1 MESSTTKPFSQFLRP
16 PTSRRPSH
24 TSLAPS
30 QRSTP
35 WSARYHRE
43 AHDEQAR
50 RLASATAMHDAV
62 KSASLAQLQSLL
74 ENNPDPDARDTKA
87 RTPLHTAAKF
97 GRIPQLELLIERKD
111 VDIDAV
117 DMRKETPLHLAA
129 MYDRVECVERLLR
142 VGANTDI
149 ADERGHLPRYYAS
162 SEGVRRLFDSPPR
175 VKGRGKR
182 VVGGGPQNRILEETE
197 VFYLATSASQ
207 PEGLQRVL
215 CESFRGS
222 FWEPDG
228 ESKWCSGSVWE
239 LVYGDDQEAVRRRA
253 AGCKWFHLSAA
264 SEIWV
269 KDLARNI
276 CAAKGY
282 SSEKSRAMRDFI
294 ARVFRSVD
302 AEGPVRKN
310 HFVRERASERK
321 MSEDEMYAVVL
332 PIIDVDKRDY
342 VQLAR
347 THRTM
352 ALNQA
357 RQTGA
362 VALDSLNIASADPF
376 LGMHLTRMLQLS
388 SFLDQSLP
396 RSLDQSY
403 HEYLDDDKI
412 GALDSD
418 QVLTRY
424 ISRLKA
430 KSIELVRKPAEKRA
444 SIFGTASSDS
454 IAKPTFRASSPD
466 TSPVPSLQEREA
478 ANIDTSAQTDHQ
490 EQAAQVGDLFEE
502 NSTPEPDDLITVP
515 HFWLFKFDQDTV
527 ITLYSERLDK
537 TNEARFHDHVLNCV
551 SDNRDLHDRA
561 QDLSADLLAETILKS
576 ALSFEA
582 KAFAKC
588 VNPEAPED
596 FHDVELSF
604 SKAYSNSIAEIYT
617 EATERF
623 DDLKNGLGSL
633 SKDPNAFY
641 CDVKEE
647 TKLLIRVDDNIGEIR
662 MIKRILLN
670 QATTFHRFRRA
681 VFVDGASDGT
691 LHRTREYRPT
701 IIDTFEQ
708 LEAEAERVRSM
719 AVTLLDLR
727 QREAAIED
735 ALSMGEQS
743 TMLFIF
749 TTVTVLFAPLSFV
762 CGLLA
767 MPIAGFPE
775 TWSALSLTEVFGL
788 STLGTVGLCVVMW
801 GLYKIYQT
809 IEVAQRN
816 RERQPRHSSSPSA
829 VLSSSGAD
837 KRVWG
842 LFLPWKAGGGFRT
855 RRQKAVQFKE
865 AVEDAMPAAKPGEAG
880 LRYRSVDIEKGVMGT
895 SK

>member
-1 MESSTTKPFSQFLRP
+1 MESAKPFTHFLRP
-16 PTSRRPSH
+16 PTSHHPSH
-24 TSLAPS
+24 TSLAASHHSNVWSS
-30 QRSTP
+30 Q
-35 WSARYHRE
+35 YNRE
-43 AHDEQAR
+43 AQDEQSR
-50 RLASATAMHDAV
+50 RLASAAAMHDAV
-62 KSASLAQLQSLL
+62 KSASFSRLQSLL
-74 ENNPDPDARDTKA
+74 QSTHDPDARDSKA

-97 GRIPQLELLIERKD
+97 GRMSQLDLLLERKD
-111 VDIDAV
+111 VNIDAV
-117 DMRKETPLHLAA
+117 DRHKETPLHLAA
-129 MYDRVECVERLLR
+129 MYNHVECVEKLLK

-162 SEGVRRLFDSPPR
+162 SEGVKRLFDCPPR
-175 VKGRGKR
+175 VKGRGRKTAGA
-182 VVGGGPQNRILEETE
+182 VPENRILEEVE
-197 VFYLATSASQ
+197 VLYLATGAAQ

-215 CESFRGS
+215 CESFSGS
-222 FWEPDG
+222 FWEPEG

-239 LVYGDDQEAVRRRA
+239 LVYGDDAEAVRRRA
-253 AGCKWFHLSAA
+253 VGCKWFHLSAA
-264 SEIWV
+264 SELWA
-269 KDLARNI
+269 KDLARNM

-282 SSEKSRAMRDFI
+282 SSERSRAMRDFV
-294 ARVFRSVD
+294 ARVFRGVD
-302 AEGPVRKN
+302 TEGPVRKS

-321 MSEDEMYAVVL
+321 LAEDEMYAIVL

-352 ALNQA
+352 VLDQA
-357 RQTGA
+357 RETGTLA
-362 VALDSLNIASADPF
+362 LSALDVAPADPF

-403 HEYLDDDKI
+403 HEYLDDAKM
-412 GALDSD
+412 GTLDSD

-424 ISRLKA
+424 ICRLKA
-430 KSIELVRKPAEKRA
+430 KSVELVRKPAEKRF

-454 IAKPTFRASSPD
+454 IVRPTLQSPD
-466 TSPVPSLQEREA
+466 TSTAPSFQEHEA
-478 ANIDTSAQTDHQ
+478 ANAGNLMQKDHQ
-490 EQAAQVGDLFEE
+490 GQDMQGLGELYEE
-502 NSTPEPDDLITVP
+502 NNAPEPDDLITVP
-515 HFWLFKFDQDTV
+515 HFWLFKLDTDTI

-537 TNEARFHDHVLNCV
+537 TNEARLHDHILNCV
-551 SDNRDLHDRA
+551 SDNRDL
-561 QDLSADLLAETILKS
+561 QDGVQEVSAGSLAETILKS
-576 ALSFEA
+576 CLSFEA
-582 KAFAKC
+582 RAFAKC
-588 VNPEAPED
+588 VNPLTPQD

-647 TKLLIRVDDNIGEIR
+647 TKLLIRIDDNIGEIR

-670 QATTFHRFRRA
+670 QATTFHRFQRA
-681 VFVDGASDGT
+681 VFGDGASGEGPSQGC
-691 LHRTREYRPT
+691 EYRPGV
-701 IIDTFEQ
+701 IDTFEQ

-767 MPIAGFPE
+767 MPITGFPE
-775 TWSALSLTEVFGL
+775 TWSALPLTEVFGL
-788 STLGTVGLCVVMW
+788 STLGTVGLCVIMW
-801 GLYKIYQT
+801 GLYKIYQS
-809 IEVAQRN
+809 IEVAQRSK
-816 RERQPRHSSSPSA
+816 ERQPRSAPSTGSRALSHAGEAVGRWSFPSS
-829 VLSSSGAD
+829 
-837 KRVWG
+837 
-842 LFLPWKAGGGFRT
+842 WKVARGFRP
-855 RRQKAVQFKE
+855 RQKEAVQFRK
-865 AVEDAMPAAKPGEAG
+865 AVESARPAAKVGEGG
-880 LRYRSVDIEKGVMGT
+880 LGYRSVDIEKGVMVGP
-895 SK
+895 K